1 MSQRFATTHWSVVL
15 TAADRDAPNRQE
27 ALSYLCEAYWYPL
40 YAFARRQGHPAHEAE
55 ELVQEFFARTLER
68 DFLNRAGPEKG
79 RFRSFLLICLRR
91 FLANYR
97 ESMRAQKRGGGRRI
111 VSIDSGLAED
121 RFRREPAHELTA
133 ERIFERRWAL
143 TLLERVLTVLADEMS
158 ASGKEHLFE
167 TLKVYLTAG
176 DGPPYADTAGVL
188 EISEGAVKVA
198 VHRLRA
204 RYRRLIR
211 SEIAKTLN
219 DPADVADEIRSLFSA
234 LCQ

>member
-1 MSQRFATTHWSVVL
+1 
-15 TAADRDAPNRQE
+15 
-27 ALSYLCEAYWYPL
+27 
-40 YAFARRQGHPAHEAE
+40 
-55 ELVQEFFARTLER
+55 VQEFFARTLEK

-79 RFRSFLLICLRR
+79 RFRSFLLVCLRR

-97 ESMRAQKRGGGRRI
+97 ESVQAQKRGGGRRM
-111 VSIDSGLAED
+111 VSIDLGFAED

-143 TLLERVLTVLADEMS
+143 TLLERVLTVLADEMA

-167 TLKVYLTAG
+167 VLKVYLTAA
-176 DGPPYADTAGVL
+176 DGPPYAETADAL

-198 VHRLRA
+198 VHRLRG
-204 RYRRLIR
+204 RYRRLIQ

-219 DPADVADEIRSLFSA
+219 DPADVGDEIRSLFSA